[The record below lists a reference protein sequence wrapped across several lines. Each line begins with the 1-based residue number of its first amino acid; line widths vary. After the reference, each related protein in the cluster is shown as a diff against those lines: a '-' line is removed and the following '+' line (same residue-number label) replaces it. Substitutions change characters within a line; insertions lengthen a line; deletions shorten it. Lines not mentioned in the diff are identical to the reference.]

1 MVSRCPEARGPSPSR
16 GSGHRP
22 LLGAAPA
29 MPGKRAKKKTF
40 SAVKAV
46 KANARE
52 RVGQPKPERILP
64 DGNKEEKRGRKHP
77 KTLARLLSEEE

>member
-1 MVSRCPEARGPSPSR
+1 MAK
-16 GSGHRP
+16 
-22 LLGAAPA
+22 
-29 MPGKRAKKKTF
+29 KRAKKKTF

-52 RVGQPKPERILP
+52 RVGQPKPEQVLP
-64 DGNKEEKRGRKHP
+64 GTPREEKRAEKHP